1 MIFSTTKEAWHT
13 KAACR
18 GENLVSFFAP
28 PFQSERREMRA
39 RRERLAKS
47 ICSSCPVRQECL
59 EYALSIPE
67 PHGIWGG
74 MNESERR
81 RLVQRSAI

>member
-1 MIFSTTKEAWHT
+1 
-13 KAACR
+13 
-18 GENLVSFFAP
+18 
-28 PFQSERREMRA
+28 MRA